1 MSKPLPTRPVCSS
14 YICPF
19 LQATRAPTASLEGS
33 SDPEPPQV
41 LPEEEPQIEKPR
53 RLSYPPS
60 IQDSEGENK
69 TVGAGGHGV
78 RLSPRIHQEYTF
90 RHRNASRTPAESGE
104 ERLTSGKQYTKPC
117 KTQ

>member
-1 MSKPLPTRPVCSS
+1 MSKPLPTHPVCSS

-69 TVGAGGHGV
+69 TVEEQVAMEYVSLHGY
-78 RLSPRIHQEYTF
+78 I
-90 RHRNASRTPAESGE
+90 RNTPLDTEMRPE
-104 ERLTSGKQYTKPC
+104 LQLRVERST
-117 KTQ
+117 